1 MILKTLKVINFR
13 VFKGVHEFALAPR
26 NQAPIV
32 LFGGLNG
39 AGKTTTLTAI
49 RLALYGRQF
58 LGVGT
63 TQKNYHQFLADSIH
77 HSKITG
83 TQANNA
89 AVELIFSYASL
100 GVINDYHVKRSW
112 VVTNNNVS
120 ESLKIFQN
128 NHLIENLSYD
138 QAQGFLNE
146 LIPIGVSDLF
156 FFDGEKIAQL
166 AEDNEGNALSDS
178 VKKLIGLDIIEKL
191 MADITVFIRNQNKL
205 QMSDEIKLKMTGLE
219 KLLET
224 QEELI
229 EIEQQEYEDIKL
241 ELVCSAKH
249 IDQLTNNLNSHG
261 GAWAASREQEISKLS
276 EFNTK
281 KEVLKHQIQEG
292 ISSSFPFSIA
302 PDFMARCIDQ
312 LDNELSVKKNKNIAS
327 ELSERIQ
334 SLEERLSKVLDE
346 KLSQIV
352 RTEVNDEFAKLLT
365 PVEGIDIIHDVSD
378 TTHQKISSI
387 AVDGA
392 RYQRDKINSLAAEL
406 KRINQQIDDVGVN
419 IARAPDQNLLNIRLQ
434 ELNEAQIKNSDVI
447 SRAAQKKE
455 NIRVHLR
462 EAIKT
467 VKTLEKLHESY
478 IYSDDN
484 NRALAYAHKAGK
496 ALSVFSERVTVNKIK
511 SVEREFVNSFRLLAR
526 KDDVSISAKIEPQTF
541 SVKLINE
548 FGNEIPKEN
557 LSAGERQIYAVA
569 MLNALAKTSGRKL
582 PIIIDTPLG
591 RLDSKHRVKLIENYF
606 PHASHQVIILSTDTE
621 IGESYLSSL
630 KKHISHSIMLDYSS
644 DKGSSDVGEGY
655 FWQQ

>member
-100 GVINDYHVKRSW
+100 GIINDYHVKRSW

-302 PDFMARCIDQ
+302 PDFVKRCIDQ
-312 LDNELSVKKNKNIAS
+312 LDNELSIKKNKNIVS

-352 RTEVNDEFAKLLT
+352 KTEVNDEFAKLLT

-392 RYQRDKINSLAAEL
+392 RYQRDKINSLAIEL
-406 KRINQQIDDVGVN
+406 KSINQQIDDVGIN

-434 ELNEAQIKNSDVI
+434 ELNEAQIKNSEVI

-462 EAIKT
+462 ETIKT

-496 ALSVFSERVTVNKIK
+496 ALSIFSERVTVNKIK
-511 SVEREFVNSFRLLAR
+511 GVEREFVNSFRLLAR

-591 RLDSKHRVKLIENYF
+591 RLDSKHRMKLIENYF

-621 IGESYLSSL
+621 IGESYLSCL

-655 FWQQ
+655 FWKQ